1 MDATTQPALEAID
14 ENTALV
20 TIEQASALGVF
31 RDSEKLDELLLNK
44 VREYVAE
51 RQITDTSTA
60 ENRAHIK
67 ALAYKITRTKTAV
80 EAVGKTLADELKA
93 LPKLIDANRKYIS
106 EQLATLAE
114 EVRRPVT
121 EYEAEQK
128 RIKAEKAAA
137 AAAIEARK
145 QAIQQA
151 IDGITRAPL
160 DLIGKPAADI
170 RAKLDELEANPPTA
184 DAFDDRVA
192 EAQER
197 WKATTAQLLQMAEQQ
212 EALDA
217 QERERIEREAA
228 ARAAE
233 AERERARR
241 EQQEAAVAAE
251 RRAAAQAAE
260 AERQRLEK
268 EAAERRAAEAEAES
282 RRLAAEAEQRAQQA
296 AAQAAEAE
304 RQRIAAEQEAARQ
317 AEEARAA
324 NAAHRKAINNAAVN
338 ALIGAAT
345 IDGQKNPVSL
355 TIPQAQAVII
365 AISSGKIP
373 NVTISY

>member
-1 MDATTQPALEAID
+1 MEEAQTKD
-14 ENTALV
+14 ESTALV
-20 TIEQASALGVF
+20 TIEQTSALDVF
-31 RDSEKLDELLLNK
+31 RDSTKLQAILDQ
-44 VREYVAE
+44 VRALVNE
-51 RQITDTSTA
+51 QLTTDASTA
-60 ENRAHIK
+60 EGRAHIK
-67 ALAYKITRTKTAV
+67 ALAFKVTRTKTAI

-93 LPKLIDANRKYIS
+93 LPKLIDANRKAAS
-106 EQLATLAE
+106 EQLAALAE
-114 EVRRPVT
+114 EIRKPVT

-128 RIKAEKAAA
+128 RAKEAKAAA

-151 IDGITRAPL
+151 IDAITRAPL

-170 RAKLDELEANPPTA
+170 RAKLEELEANPPTA
-184 DAFDDRVA
+184 EHFDDRVA

-197 WKATTAQLLQMAEQQ
+197 WKATTAQLLQMAEQA
-212 EALDA
+212 EALEA

-233 AERERARR
+233 AERTRAQR
-241 EQQEAAVAAE
+241 EQQEAAAAAE
-251 RRAAAQAAE
+251 RRVAEQARE

-268 EAAERRAAEAEAES
+268 EAAQRRADEAEAAAK
-282 RRLAAEAEQRAQQA
+282 RAQAEAEQRAQQA

-304 RQRIAAEQEAARQ
+304 RQRIAAEQAAARQ

-324 NAAHRKAINNAAVN
+324 NVAHRKAINNGAVN
-338 ALIGAAT
+338 ALISSAT
-345 IDGQKNPVSL
+345 MDGTGNPIAL
-355 TIPQAQAVII
+355 TVPQAQAVII
-365 AISSGKIP
+365 AIASGKIP